1 MKTHR
6 RLMTEELAQSL
17 DHFRMAAA
25 HAADG
30 TALALTP
37 TVDAAKRSVKPGLRK
52 ARGATVATI
61 VPLALAARSSAISAR
76 DQAGAAA
83 RKARKNAGKGKA
95 KLMRKEP
102 SVKRWPMMLGG
113 LVVAGTAI
121 GAVGAIVARRRANRT
136 QWEEY
141 GATRPSTTSRTDSM
155 VDTAK
160 STVEAG
166 KEKVQSLADSA
177 KDRAADLMSSAAT
190 TASEKSADLYSRGS
204 TPNNSR
210 P

>member
-1 MKTHR
+1 MFRRRQMKTHR

-121 GAVGAIVARRRANRT
+121 GAVGAIVARRR
-136 QWEEY
+136 
-141 GATRPSTTSRTDSM
+141 
-155 VDTAK
+155 
-160 STVEAG
+160 
-166 KEKVQSLADSA
+166 
-177 KDRAADLMSSAAT
+177 
-190 TASEKSADLYSRGS
+190 
-204 TPNNSR
+204 
-210 P
+210 